1 MNKQQKR
8 PSLKE
13 INAQMDAIIKRKPT
27 QEQIEELGDVIR
39 KINEE
44 NQDVES
50 VIPDKKIAKSDET
63 FMTE

>member
-27 QEQIEELGDVIR
+27 GEQIEELGDVIR

-50 VIPDKKIAKSDET
+50 VISDKKIAKSDET